1 MQLARPKNKKLNE
14 SSDFEEAADG
24 KRVSRT
30 YVEQIEDSLARAHQ
44 LLDDKWFDLKQ
55 IMRMHQ

>member
-1 MQLARPKNKKLNE
+1 VQLARPKNKKLNE